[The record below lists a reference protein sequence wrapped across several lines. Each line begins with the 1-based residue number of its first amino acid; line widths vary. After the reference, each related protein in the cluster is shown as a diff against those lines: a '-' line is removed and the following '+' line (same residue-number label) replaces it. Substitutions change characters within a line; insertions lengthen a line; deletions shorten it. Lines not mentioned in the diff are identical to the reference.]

1 MPKIKAFH
9 FSSDL
14 ESGMR
19 AVVMCAVIG
28 GDPPF
33 SFSWFKDGISIA
45 GSNSISIK
53 SLDEYTSTLT
63 ITKLGPESNGNYTCK
78 VSNKAGTDEKF
89 DVLSMK
95 GNFFQDILSTLF

>member
-1 MPKIKAFH
+1 MRKPKIKPFH

-19 AVVMCAVIG
+19 AAVMCAVIS

-33 SFSWFKDGISIA
+33 MFSWYKDGVA
-45 GSNSISIK
+45 LKEQTSISIK
-53 SLDEYTSTLT
+53 NIDEFTSNLA

-78 VSNKAGTDEKF
+78 VTNANGVDEKF
-89 DVLSMK
+89 DILSMK
-95 GNFFQDILSTLF
+95 GKTQSLL